1 MQQSRPA
8 VLATVVTACALLTAC
23 AGSAGSATTVDT
35 APAPQQI
42 MTASGQSIRLGT
54 TSSIVAVS
62 EAIRIGA
69 DSAYGLLLK
78 VYGDLQIPTTTLDS
92 RQHTA
97 GNPAL
102 KIRRRLGGVSLIK
115 YLDCGHKDGNPNAD
129 SYDVVLHVVTA
140 VSGAAEG
147 SSVLSTRVDG
157 VATHPVFGSQAVC
170 STTGELGKNQQPSS
184 FRTTGYRFIGEFPLQ
199 GSGPLPPLGCYLF
212 APCQRMHTVCERPFP
227 YTSVLSLVSR
237 SHANYHSRLAPNRV
251 LARCWQRVWPFEGTP
266 E

>member
-62 EAIRIGA
+62 EAIRIGT

-78 VYGDLQIPTTTLDS
+78 VYGDLQIPTTMLDS

-102 KIRRRLGGVSLIK
+102 KIRRRLSGVSLVK
-115 YLDCGHKDGNPNAD
+115 YLDCGHEDGNPNAD

-170 STTGELGKNQQPSS
+170 STTGELEKRIAAAVKEKSAAKWFQDNWLSVYRRVSTARERALAAPGLLPVCIMPAHAHGV
-184 FRTTGYRFIGEFPLQ
+184 RTAIFVHVSTV
-199 GSGPLPPLGCYLF
+199 
-212 APCQRMHTVCERPFP
+212 PCVK
-227 YTSVLSLVSR
+227 VSR
-237 SHANYHSRLAPNRV
+237 
-251 LARCWQRVWPFEGTP
+251 
-266 E
+266 

>member
-92 RQHTA
+92 WQHTA

-140 VSGAAEG
+140 VSEAAEG

-170 STTGELGKNQQPSS
+170 STTGELEKRIAAAVKEKS
-184 FRTTGYRFIGEFPLQ
+184 
-199 GSGPLPPLGCYLF
+199 
-212 APCQRMHTVCERPFP
+212 A
-227 YTSVLSLVSR
+227 
-237 SHANYHSRLAPNRV
+237 AK
-251 LARCWQRVWPFEGTP
+251 
-266 E
+266 